1 MQSAR
6 ALAAITVVLREHR
19 ADSREGDDWKRGAGV
34 CRASGRDDFFTV
46 TFTRRK
52 AGRTAARN
60 LAEDGCERQQL
71 IIEVVM
77 GR

>member
-6 ALAAITVVLREHR
+6 ALAAITVVLREPEPIAAKVMTGKEAQEFVVR
-19 ADSREGDDWKRGAGV
+19 Q
-34 CRASGRDDFFTV
+34 GRDDFFTV

>member
-1 MQSAR
+1 MTGKEAQEF
-6 ALAAITVVLREHR
+6 VVRQ
-19 ADSREGDDWKRGAGV
+19 
-34 CRASGRDDFFTV
+34 GRDDFFTV

>member
-1 MQSAR
+1 MFATDTEPI
-6 ALAAITVVLREHR
+6 AAKVMTGKEAQEFVVRQ
-19 ADSREGDDWKRGAGV
+19 
-34 CRASGRDDFFTV
+34 GRDDFFTV